1 MKMSVHHYVPT
12 TISQYVPTT
21 ISQLRRY
28 INDKYIFFGQMSWDS
43 AAKKILDAEYE
54 DKSKQLREFIDALQD
69 GITKYEAHIE
79 GEVGMDGR
87 DKQGA
92 NKSIANWKAI
102 LKKAKEL

>member
-1 MKMSVHHYVPT
+1 MEMSVHV
-12 TISQYVPTT
+12 YVPTT
-21 ISQLRRY
+21 ISQLRSF

-43 AAKKILDAEYE
+43 AAKKILDAKYE

-79 GEVGMDGR
+79 GEKDFMDGR

-92 NKSIANWKAI
+92 SRSIANWNAI
-102 LKKAKEL
+102 LKKAKELQV